1 MKILITTDVYDSIIN
16 GVAVSISNLITG
28 LTAQGHEVKV
38 LTLSKDIKSHKQD
51 NIYYVSSFPL
61 KIYPD
66 ARATFSFNHEF
77 IKELEA
83 WKPDIIHSQCE
94 FFSFMFAKKLAV
106 HLNIP
111 IAHTY
116 HTLYE
121 YYTHYFIPSKKLG
134 KKVVSKG
141 TRLICNHVDSV
152 IAPTEKT
159 ASILRSYDIN
169 VPISTIPTGIS
180 LKHLQKEVT
189 ASEIQILKSR
199 YNIPA
204 DSTVLLTIGRVAKE
218 KNIEELIDYMTR
230 PEIQQMPFT
239 FVIVGDGP
247 NRTALENKVSQLNLE
262 SCVKFTGKIP
272 PEDIYRYYRIGDIFI
287 SASSSETQGLT
298 YIEALACGLPLVCK
312 KDSCLDEVLF
322 NNYNG
327 IQYDTPDSFIE
338 AILNIQAN
346 EVLRKAMSN
355 ASKIIAEEYSNE
367 VFGKKIAKLY
377 QETLEKYHSSQ
388 FTKQT
393 SGDIAL

>member
-1 MKILITTDVYDSIIN
+1 MKVLITTDVYDSIIN
-16 GVAVSISNLITG
+16 GVAVSIANLIVG
-28 LTAQGHEVKV
+28 LKAQGHEVKV
-38 LTLSKDIKSHKQD
+38 LTLSKDIRSHKQD
-51 NIYYVSSFPL
+51 NIYYVNSFPL

-66 ARATFSFNHEF
+66 ARATFSFKHQY

-94 FFSFMFAKKLAV
+94 FFSFMFAKKLAD

-111 IAHTY
+111 IVHTY

-121 YYTHYFIPSKKLG
+121 YYTHYFIPSKRLG

-141 TRLICNHVDSV
+141 TRLICKHVDSV

-169 VPISTIPTGIS
+169 VPIITIPTGIS
-180 LKHLQKEVT
+180 LRHLQKEVT
-189 ASEIQILKSR
+189 PLEIHSLKAR
-199 YNIPA
+199 YAIPA
-204 DSTVLLTIGRVAKE
+204 DSTVLLTIGRVGKE
-218 KNIEELIDYMTR
+218 KNIEELIDYMAR
-230 PEIQQMPFT
+230 PEIQQMPFV

-247 NRTALENKVSQLNLE
+247 NRTALENKVSQLSLQ

-272 PEDIYRYYRIGDIFI
+272 PEDIYRYYRLGDIFV

-312 KDSCLDEVLF
+312 KDSCLDEVIF

-327 IQYDTPDSFIE
+327 IQYDTPDTFIE
-338 AILNIQAN
+338 AVLNIQAN

-355 ASKIIAEEYSNE
+355 GAKLIAEKYSNE
-367 VFGKKIAKLY
+367 VFGKKVAKLY
-377 QETLEKYHSSQ
+377 QDTLAQYNSTQ
-388 FTKQT
+388 FTKQA
-393 SGDIAL
+393 SSNIAL